1 MKVFPQ
7 FIPKCIFAAVF
18 GKYASLKVKVKEN
31 HAGFLEKQLEKNMN
45 RSKSVKNNKRSTFLG
60 STGVTKTN
68 FRDFVKQGVTNKE
81 TILINSLAWQSY
93 YNFVFSFCK
102 KKW

>member
-1 MKVFPQ
+1 MKVFSQ

-18 GKYASLKVKVKEN
+18 EKYASLKIKVEEN

-45 RSKSVKNNKRSTFLG
+45 RSKYVKNNKGSTFLG

-81 TILINSLAWQSY
+81 IILNK
-93 YNFVFSFCK
+93 FFSMAKLLQFRV
-102 KKW
+102 